1 MLTMTTR
8 ALAGWCSTDTFTT
21 KMFAVVYVVH
31 VAGWL
36 TLLDYLLILCFVFG
50 VVLKQVLWL
59 VEDIIEHTPT
69 VASAEK

>member
-1 MLTMTTR
+1 MLTMTMR

-21 KMFAVVYVVH
+21 RMFAVVYVVH

-36 TLLDYLLILCFVFG
+36 TLLDFFV
-50 VVLKQVLWL
+50 LYIWICTKTSTM